1 LRWCQAQ
8 RAAPKGLILGAL
20 DRFILGDWLARTTHP
35 VHLVGFLDRRM
46 ATACLNDPLAAF
58 ERLEHDDIHQ
68 HYELQPGQK
77 G

>member
-1 LRWCQAQ
+1 
-8 RAAPKGLILGAL
+8 
-20 DRFILGDWLARTTHP
+20 
-35 VHLVGFLDRRM
+35 M

-77 G
+77 GVTARIRAKLGKSPIVITLRLCVVYWCQRNKEIR